1 MKKVAVVFAGGV
13 GQRMGVKDVP
23 KQFLEVDG
31 KPVIIYT
38 LEHFQNHEEIDEVY
52 VVCVKE
58 WIDYLNYQLEKY
70 GMTKVKSVVPGGV
83 TGQDSIYIGLKEAE
97 KNCTK
102 DDIVLIHD
110 GVRPFITADLISRN
124 IHDTIAHGNSI
135 TCTGCN
141 ETFITSKD
149 ALNVDGVPVRRESF
163 NAQAPQ
169 AFRLGEIIEAH
180 EQMRAVNPDYIDVI
194 DSCTLFNMQGRPTYL
209 TEGVRGNTKITNP
222 VDIYIFQAW
231 KQFKQNGEAV
241 VGIPDLSEYY
251 TARGLTAEGRKVN
264 SVIQNDMAEVIKDCR
279 HIDALRNQTILIT
292 GATGLIAKNLVYFFL
307 ELNKKENTNIKVLA
321 LVRNLD
327 KAKKAFA
334 EYEGDENLVFLNQ
347 DVCTPINYEG
357 EIDYIFHA
365 AGSASAH
372 AIKTNP
378 TGIIQANT
386 MGTMNVLELARIKNV
401 KKVIF
406 PSTREIYGKVEGKD
420 LISEEDM
427 GLIDPMDGRNC
438 YPESKRLAEAMFR
451 SYNNQ
456 YGVPFNILRI
466 AHTYGPGME
475 LVNDGRVMADFM
487 EAAVNSKDIILNSD
501 GTARRSFCYVSDTIA
516 GILDVMVLAPSGEA
530 YNLANE
536 KEPQM
541 IRDVAQMIID
551 LYPEKDMHLQ
561 FANPSDEVKKGYVSY
576 KIVQLNTSKIEELGW
591 NPKVRLKDGLKRT
604 VEFFEEDKKA
614 KQKRL

>member
-1 MKKVAVVFAGGV
+1 MKKVAVVFAGGT

-38 LEHFQNHEEIDEVY
+38 LEHFQKHAEIDEIY
-52 VVCVKE
+52 AVCVEE
-58 WIDYLNYQLEKY
+58 WIDYLNYLLDKY
-70 GMTKVKSVVPGGV
+70 NITKVKTVVPGGK

-97 KNCTK
+97 KNCSK
-102 DDIVLIHD
+102 DDIVLVHD
-110 GVRPFITADLISRN
+110 GVRPFITEDLITRN
-124 IHDTIAHGNSI
+124 IADAIKYGNSI

-141 ETFITSKD
+141 ETFITSRD
-149 ALNVDGVPVRRESF
+149 AVNVDSVPVRRESF

-169 AFRLGEIIEAH
+169 AFKLGEIIEAH

-194 DSCTLFNMQGRPTYL
+194 DSCTLFNMQGRKTYL

-231 KQFKQNGEAV
+231 NQFKKNNEAV
-241 VGIPDLSEYY
+241 VGIPDLTEFYKTQESVKE
-251 TARGLTAEGRKVN
+251 RNVN
-264 SVIQNDMAEVIKDCR
+264 TIIKNDMASVIDDCR
-279 HIDALRNQTILIT
+279 HIEALRNQTILIT
-292 GATGLIAKNLVYFFL
+292 GATGLIAKNLVYFLL
-307 ELNKKENTNIKVLA
+307 ELNKTKNTNIRVIA
-321 LVRNLD
+321 LVRNKE
-327 KAKKAFA
+327 KAQKVFA
-334 EYEGDENLVFLNQ
+334 DYEGDKNLVFLNQ
-347 DVCTPINYEG
+347 DVCEPINYEG
-357 EIDYIFHA
+357 NIDYIFHA

-378 TGIIQANT
+378 TGIIRANT
-386 MGTMNVLELARIKNV
+386 IGTMNVLELARLKNV

-420 LISEEDM
+420 LISENDM

-438 YPESKRLAEAMFR
+438 YPESKRLAEAMFK
-451 SYNNQ
+451 SYQNQ

-475 LVNDGRVMADFM
+475 LYNDGRVMADFM
-487 EAAVNSKDIILNSD
+487 EAAVESKDIILNSD
-501 GTARRSFCYVSDTIA
+501 GTARRSFCYVSDTIS
-516 GILDVMVLAPSGEA
+516 GILDVMMLGENGEA

-536 KEPQM
+536 TEPYM

-551 LYPEKDMHLQ
+551 LYPEKNMSLQ

-576 KIVQLNTSKIEELGW
+576 RIVQLNTAKIESLGW

-604 VEFFEEDKKA
+604 VDFFEEEKG
-614 KQKRL
+614 KQKSL